1 MVGVRTRCEL
11 RTVRTLVRTLT
22 LAKHRARA
30 SRIAFWPGRTRR
42 NGSWPSRARNEEG
55 HRSLRGLYALNARKI
70 SRNTS
75 EKTSGCCT
83 PKSDRNPH
91 RHAGFP
97 TTSRLFA
104 TTPNVSGNCRLPQ
117 FSFPSAGARRPIPVP
132 SASDAM
138 RLSGHRQSGS
148 RCPSTDIVV
157 LASRRGVAVLLP
169 ATEPTAWSPASG
181 RWQQGRE
188 ESGRPVAQLPG
199 FPMACV

>member
-1 MVGVRTRCEL
+1 MQPDAREAPRSRPPHCF
-11 RTVRTLVRTLT
+11 
-22 LAKHRARA
+22 LARKDPSQRVVAIA
-30 SRIAFWPGRTRR
+30 SQKRRRPQIAPC
-42 NGSWPSRARNEEG
+42 
-55 HRSLRGLYALNARKI
+55 GLHAPNARKI

-75 EKTSGCCT
+75 EITSGCCT
-83 PKSDRNPH
+83 PKSDQNPH

-97 TTSRLFA
+97 TTSRLLA
-104 TTPNVSGNCRLPQ
+104 TTPNVNGNCRLPQ
-117 FSFPSAGARRPIPVP
+117 FSVPSAGARRPIPVP
-132 SASDAM
+132 SASDAR

-148 RCPSTDIVV
+148 RSPSTDIVV